1 LPETILQPFSKYVK
15 YSSKVKKNT

>member
-1 LPETILQPFSKYVK
+1 LPETILQPFWKYVK